1 MRKLWFKDGK
11 MLSQGPTSGSERRT
25 WLEWS
30 IVNQVLGHETQ
41 SFPGFSA
48 KRSKSF
54 FDLLSESPGKLWGGG
69 LEEEMLGSVFMC
81 SISMGHRLGGDKG
94 QQKNQKLLQG

>member
-1 MRKLWFKDGK
+1 MRKPWFKDGK
-11 MLSQGPTSGSERRT
+11 TLSQGPTSGSERQT

-30 IVNQVLGHETQ
+30 IINQVPGHETQ
-41 SFPGFSA
+41 SFPGLSD
-48 KRSKSF
+48 KKSKKTLISCLKILGSF
-54 FDLLSESPGKLWGGG
+54 GEEGWK
-69 LEEEMLGSVFMC
+69 EEMMGSVFMC